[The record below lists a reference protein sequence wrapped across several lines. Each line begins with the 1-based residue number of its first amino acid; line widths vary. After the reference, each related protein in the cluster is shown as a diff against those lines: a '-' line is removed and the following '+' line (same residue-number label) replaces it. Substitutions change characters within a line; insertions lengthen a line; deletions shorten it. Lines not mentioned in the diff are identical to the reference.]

1 MSERWSSVRVND
13 GHSFSAVG
21 LVDVS
26 RAKAA
31 ATSRD
36 LSMENLYF
44 LQQES
49 DTFTRQGEV

>member
-1 MSERWSSVRVND
+1 MSERLFSVRVND
-13 GHSFSAVG
+13 GHSFSEGG

-31 ATSRD
+31 ASFRD

-44 LQQES
+44 FQQES